1 MLIRDFTAILG
12 AWLHLPTRDIA
23 ACLAAARR
31 AALVPSASAALTA
44 AHVASGLIA
53 VMVSSLD
60 AACRLPGA
68 LGETCD
74 MSLEALE
81 GIDPLDIM
89 PREGFGQLVGTTAG
103 AVSTNGYLTMAETLG
118 AGLARHTA
126 NFGQISLDRLSLQ
139 MHGTGLVGVVE
150 AVTPQGRLAW
160 RFTRGGLPT
169 PVEGL
174 RREVSVGAG
183 VLSGLA
189 FVLSAE
195 AARG

>member
-1 MLIRDFTAILG
+1 MLSRDFTAILSV
-12 AWLHLPTRDIA
+12 WLRLPTRDIA
-23 ACLAAARR
+23 GCLTVARR
-31 AALVPSASAALTA
+31 AALLPAAATPLNA
-44 AHVASGLIA
+44 AHAASGLIA
-53 VMVSSLD
+53 VMMASLD
-60 AACRLPGA
+60 AGSSVPGG
-68 LGETCD
+68 LTETCN

-81 GIDPLDIM
+81 GVDPLDIM
-89 PREGFGQLVGTTAG
+89 PRDGFAHLVGTTAG
-103 AVSTNGYLTMAETLG
+103 AVSANGYLTLAETVG

-126 NFGQISLDRLSLQ
+126 NFGQITLDRLALQ
-139 MHGTGLVGVVE
+139 MHGTGLIGLVE
-150 AVTPQGRLAW
+150 ATTPTARLAW

-195 AARG
+195 AARS